1 MDLLNL
7 MLKLRPLS
15 SNESI
20 PSGIDK
26 TFSSIN
32 TLTSI

>member
-15 SNESI
+15 SNDSI

-26 TFSSIN
+26 TLSSIN
-32 TLTSI
+32 TITFI

>member
-26 TFSSIN
+26 PFSSIN
-32 TLTSI
+32 TISFI